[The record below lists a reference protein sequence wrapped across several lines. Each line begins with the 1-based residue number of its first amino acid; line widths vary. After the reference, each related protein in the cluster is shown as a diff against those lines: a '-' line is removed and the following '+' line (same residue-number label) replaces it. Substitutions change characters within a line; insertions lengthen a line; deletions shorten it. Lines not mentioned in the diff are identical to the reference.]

1 MQMNRT
7 WIGLVACA
15 LALPAQAQ
23 TGVAL
28 AGVEGASDTHSAYFG
43 TVLPLRGS
51 ALGKGWAQ
59 RYWLDYTAYRY
70 EKLPGQD
77 IDAKVGGAEAALG
90 YQGSSERGWWGAYAG
105 GRYSNTRLSPDD
117 LSNEDRGGD
126 FSAKLQLEGEVA
138 LSSQWRLNGI
148 ASHVVGHSSYWA
160 RLRAQTG
167 LRGHLLIGPE
177 VVAQGDPLYH
187 LVKVGAY
194 LGGIRVGDDA
204 ALTVKLGLSKLDSD
218 SARAYAGIEWYRPY

>member
-1 MQMNRT
+1 MNRI
-7 WIGLVACA
+7 WIGLVACV
-15 LALPAQAQ
+15 LALPAKAQ

-28 AGVEGASDTHSAYFG
+28 AGIEGANDTHSAYLG
-43 TVLPLRGS
+43 TVLPLRRS
-51 ALGKGWAQ
+51 TLGKGWVQ

-77 IDAKVGGAEAALG
+77 IDARVAGAEAALG
-90 YQGSSERGWWGAYAG
+90 YQDSSERGWWSAYLG

-126 FSAKLQLEGEVA
+126 FSAKLQFEGETV

-160 RLRAQTG
+160 RLRAQTTLG
-167 LRGHLLIGPE
+167 GHLLIGPE
-177 VVAQGDPLYH
+177 LVAQGDPLYQ
-187 LVKVGAY
+187 LFKLGAY
-194 LGGIRVGDDA
+194 LGGIRVGGDA
-204 ALTVKLGLSKLDSD
+204 ALTVKLGVSKLDSD
-218 SARAYAGIEWYRPY
+218 SARAYAGIEWYKPY